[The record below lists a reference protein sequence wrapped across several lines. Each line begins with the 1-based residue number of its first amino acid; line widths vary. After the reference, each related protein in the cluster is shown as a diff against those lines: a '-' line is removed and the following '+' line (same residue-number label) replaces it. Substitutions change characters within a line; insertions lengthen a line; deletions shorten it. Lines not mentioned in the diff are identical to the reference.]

1 MVVAKLYETHGQES
15 PHLAWL
21 PPPGLSHLGKGL
33 TLAKPMGP
41 TKDLPT
47 VYRPVTRLGALSNM
61 SYRPKRMTGL
71 GPLCDMLIVQLRRAC
86 CFYGC
91 HHLLALW

>member
-1 MVVAKLYETHGQES
+1 MLVVVAKLCETHGQES

-71 GPLCDMLIVQLRRAC
+71 GLLYDMLIV
-86 CFYGC
+86 
-91 HHLLALW
+91 